1 MNELT
6 KRYTVIIYSEN
17 QIGLLSQISNIFTRR
32 SLSIWSL
39 SAGATAIEGIHSIT
53 IVTDGTRK
61 RVQEAVMQLEK
72 RVDVLKAY
80 LYTDEEI
87 VYKELALYKVPT
99 SEVIDHGDIEDILA
113 RSNAKIV
120 EINRDFAVIV
130 KTGTTE
136 ETNTLY
142 HELQKYG
149 IMQFQRSGS
158 IGVSRERQE
167 PITDFLNRCEL
178 RRGKQ
183 NTTQE

>member
-80 LYTDEEI
+80 LYTDEQEALEREMRAAGVRI
-87 VYKELALYKVPT
+87 VRAL
-99 SEVIDHGDIEDILA
+99 
-113 RSNAKIV
+113 
-120 EINRDFAVIV
+120 
-130 KTGTTE
+130 
-136 ETNTLY
+136 
-142 HELQKYG
+142 
-149 IMQFQRSGS
+149 
-158 IGVSRERQE
+158 
-167 PITDFLNRCEL
+167 
-178 RRGKQ
+178 
-183 NTTQE
+183 NTTDYGNREFVVEDADGRWLAFGRKQ